1 MLPSLGVHMTTKG
14 RKHGRGRRR
23 STARAER
30 ERRLATLA
38 GRQYGVV
45 GRWQLIELGFGDESI
60 KGALASGRLHPLHRD
75 AYAVGHR
82 IVVKRGKWLAAVLAM
97 GPEAF
102 LSHESAAALWGLAGD
117 RPKVDVNA
125 PRGRQVR
132 PGRASGIKVHR
143 CKFAPDEVTVR
154 DGIPVSTVA
163 RTLFDLAERSPPH
176 RLKNAWDE
184 ASRLRLLRVPEVA
197 LVYERGQ
204 GRRRAR
210 KRIRPF
216 LAAEQRHIEDAASPL
231 EDRFAAFVVANR
243 LPLPQ
248 TNVLVGKDV
257 VDALWPDAR
266 LIVELDSWEFHA
278 HRAAFEKDRDRDTDH
293 LLAGYRTVRV
303 THRRLSE
310 EPERLAA
317 QIRALLAAS

>member
-1 MLPSLGVHMTTKG
+1 MTTQT
-14 RKHGRGRRR
+14 RKHGAGRRKT
-23 STARAER
+23 TARAMR

-45 GRWQLIELGFGDESI
+45 GRWQLVELGFGAEAI
-60 KGALASGRLHPLHRD
+60 KAALSSGRLHPLHRE

-97 GPEAF
+97 GPGAF

-117 RPKVDVNA
+117 RPKVHVNA

-132 PGRASGIKVHR
+132 PGRRSGIKVHR
-143 CKFAPDEVTVR
+143 CKFAEDEVTVH

-163 RTLFDLAERSPPH
+163 RTLFDLAERSAPH
-176 RLKNAWDE
+176 ELKSAWDE
-184 ASRLRLLRVPEVA
+184 ADRLKRLRIPEIA
-197 LVYERGQ
+197 R

-210 KRIRPF
+210 AALKPI
-216 LAAEQRHIEDAASPL
+216 LLAEQRYVEDTASPL
-231 EDRFAAFVVANR
+231 EDRFAAFVVAHR
-243 LPLPQ
+243 LPPPQ
-248 TNVLVGKDV
+248 TNVLVDDDEVDV
-257 VDALWPDAR
+257 LWPEAR

-278 HRAAFEKDRDRDTDH
+278 HRAAFEKDRDRDADH
-293 LLAGYRTVRV
+293 LLAGYRTIRV
-303 THRRLSE
+303 THRRLRN

-317 QIRALLAAS
+317 QIRALLNESRS